1 MSDANDPCVIRL
13 QRVYD
18 APVEAV
24 WDAWNEPDQVAQWWG
39 PRGFTITH
47 HSKDLRPG
55 GIWHYT
61 MHGPDGTDWVNKT
74 LYHEVEKHSKMVY
87 DHGGNDEQAPLFRV
101 TVLFTE
107 VDGKTHLDFS
117 MRLATPEAARETR
130 AFIKKAGGDGT
141 WDRLGEYLGKRLDH
155 KEVFLINRS
164 FPAPLERMF
173 ELWTD
178 PAHFSKWLPPTG
190 FTMEFKRADIRTG
203 GSSFYMMTNS
213 GGVTMWGRA
222 NYIEVRRPDR
232 LVYTQQFCDE
242 HENLSRHPGA
252 PVWPATMLTTVTL
265 TAEGPEQ
272 TRVTIKWEPFG
283 DCTPEEVAFFAQARA
298 GMTQG
303 WGGSFEKLEQLL
315 SA

>member
-1 MSDANDPCVIRL
+1 MSDRNDPCVIRL

-18 APVEAV
+18 APVQAV
-24 WDAWNEPDQVAQWWG
+24 WDAWNEPEQVAQWWG

-74 LYHEVEKHSKMVY
+74 LYHEVEKHAKMVY
-87 DHGGNDEQAPLFRV
+87 DHGGNDERAPLFRV

-107 VDGKTHLDFS
+107 VDGRTHLDFS

-141 WDRLGEYLGKRLDH
+141 WDRLGEYLGKQLDH

-164 FPAPLERMF
+164 FAAPVERMF

-178 PAHFSKWLPPTG
+178 PAHFSRWLPPTG
-190 FTMEFKRADIRTG
+190 FTMEFKRVDIRTG
-203 GSSFYMMTNS
+203 GSSLYVMTNG

-222 NYIEVRRPDR
+222 SYIEVRRPDR

-272 TRVTIKWEPFG
+272 TRVTIRWEPFG
-283 DCTPEEVAFFAQARA
+283 ESTPEEVAVFAQARA

-303 WGGSFEKLEQLL
+303 WGGSFEKLEEML